1 MPGEIVAHYR
11 VIEPLASGGMG
22 QVYLAEDVR
31 LGRRLALKV
40 LPPRATLDEVRV
52 GRFEREARTISA
64 LNHPNIITIYDVGE
78 VRGLRFIATE
88 FIEGVTVRTLLRSGR
103 LDVRHALRIAVQ
115 VAEALTVAH
124 AAGVVHRDLKPENV
138 MVRGDGHVKVLDFGL
153 AKLTASE
160 VVSQEC
166 EAATRAFE
174 TAEGV
179 VMGTVR
185 YMAPE
190 QVRGEETDARVDVF
204 ALGVLLYE
212 MLAGVAPFTGP
223 SAADI
228 VSALLI
234 HKPVPL
240 TQVPRD
246 LERLVM
252 KALQKDKLQRY
263 QSCAPLLEDLRVLL
277 STESPADSA
286 SLAVPLPAYQPA
298 APSGGRTTAT
308 DGRATSAAARP
319 LRRRRAKR
327 IIDSLAVLPLATETA
342 ERDLEYLCDG
352 LTNSLINSLSQ
363 FPRLRVMARSTVF
376 RYKSP
381 DVDACAV
388 GRELQVSAVLT
399 GRITQRGDAFAIS
412 AELVDVDDGSQL
424 WGAILNRPASDI
436 PTLQADLAREL
447 TEALRL
453 RLTRDQKRR
462 LTKRHTVSAT
472 AYQQYL
478 RGQYLSNMRTGHALL
493 EAQQLFEGAVRED
506 PGYALAY
513 AGLADCR
520 SLIAVNLRPSTVAV
534 TIRQAREAASR
545 ALELDESL
553 AEGHASLAF
562 IKFRFDWD
570 WNGAE
575 AEFARAIALNSGHA
589 PTRQWHAMFLA
600 SRARFDDALAE
611 MHRALNLDP
620 LSLVIQTGIGR
631 ILHFA
636 RRFDEALAQYDHV
649 LRINPA
655 FGQTYIDLALTRL
668 AMNDFV
674 NAREALTR
682 ADELSGGV
690 STVLLL
696 RGVCAVREGLADDA
710 RQILSELRQRYEHGA
725 AGVDDLALLAATLGE
740 WDLAIE
746 WLKEACARRAPFLGY
761 VDVEPAM
768 APLLHHPATRAL
780 LQRHGFDAVPR

>member
-1 MPGEIVAHYR
+1 
-11 VIEPLASGGMG
+11 VIEPLAAGGMG

-31 LGRRLALKV
+31 LGRKLALKV

-52 GRFEREARTISA
+52 NRFEREARTISA

-88 FIEGVTVRTLLRSGR
+88 FIEGVTVRTLLGGGR
-103 LDVRHALRIAVQ
+103 LEVRQALRIAVQ
-115 VAEALTVAH
+115 VAEALAVAH

-138 MVRGDGHVKVLDFGL
+138 MVRADGHVKVLDFGL
-153 AKLTASE
+153 AKLTAAELVSE
-160 VVSQEC
+160 ES

-174 TAEGV
+174 TAEGI

-190 QVRGEETDARVDVF
+190 QARGEEIDARADVF

-212 MLAGVAPFTGP
+212 MLAGIAPFSGP

-234 HKPVPL
+234 QEPPPL
-240 TQVPRD
+240 AQVPGD
-246 LERLVM
+246 LARTVMRALRKKKSERHE
-252 KALQKDKLQRY
+252 
-263 QSCAPLLEDLRVLL
+263 SCALLLDE
-277 STESPADSA
+277 PAPPSA
-286 SLAVPLPAYQPA
+286 GA
-298 APSGGRTTAT
+298 RTTSA
-308 DGRATSAAARP
+308 GHATSAAASP
-319 LRRRRAKR
+319 VRRRRAKR
-327 IIDSLAVLPLATETA
+327 VIDSLAVLPLAPENA
-342 ERDLEYLCDG
+342 ERDLEYLSEG
-352 LTNSLINSLSQ
+352 LTVSLINSLSQ
-363 FPRLRVMARSTVF
+363 LPRLRVMARSTVF
-376 RYKSP
+376 RYTP
-381 DVDACAV
+381 ADADACAV

-399 GRITQRGDAFAIS
+399 GRITQRGEAFAIS
-412 AELVDVDDGSQL
+412 AELVDVEDGSQL
-424 WGAILNRPASDI
+424 WGAVLHRPAADI

-447 TEALRL
+447 GEALRL

-462 LTKRHTVSAT
+462 LTKRHTVSAS

-478 RGQYLSNMRTGHALL
+478 RGQYLSNMRTSNALL

-506 PGYALAY
+506 PDYALAY

-545 ALELDESL
+545 ALELDDTL

-570 WNGAE
+570 WAGAE
-575 AEFARAIALNSGHA
+575 AEFARAIGLNSGHA

-600 SRARFDDALAE
+600 SRARFDAALAE
-611 MHRALNLDP
+611 MHRALDLDP

-674 NAREALTR
+674 RSREALTR
-682 ADELSGGV
+682 ADELSGGL

-696 RGVCAVREGLADDA
+696 RGICAVREGLPDEA
-710 RQILSELRQRYEHGA
+710 RQILRELRQRYEHGA

-780 LQRHGFDAVPR
+780 LQRHGFDAVAR